1 MITKFNTDR
10 NTFEESQKRELITI
24 TKTIGTARLKRLR
37 YPELKTHIGVH
48 RHFSADSFYSSRL
61 SPGAAAGLGNN
72 ITAPVGTATA
82 TAALSSPLS
91 SPSPSKK
98 IKVH

>member
-72 ITAPVGTATA
+72 TATA